1 MGTSTFRTHRW
12 IGAGLVVWSS
22 TIAAAQ
28 TTQNQPRQSQLEP
41 SEGVPARIAVPNR
54 DWTIRFEPS
63 AWFLSPAGKLRM
75 PRSGS
80 GASTSRVELVDLG
93 LDRTRFEPFGEIHVL
108 RDRWRITLSGTWLSE
123 QSTAIIDSS
132 GRLGD
137 APFAAGDAIATD
149 FTLATFQAMG
159 AARVYR
165 YQGGPDGQGGHDL
178 VATVD
183 LTAGVRVYYLDVDA
197 SVASAPGGAVLA
209 STGDSEFFA
218 EPVVGVK
225 GELVMIQDFSVDLEL
240 TAGGFVFGDTSVV
253 SVDVI
258 VGGTWRP
265 TPTVGLQLGYRQLA
279 YFLSSGSGGGEFEYN
294 GTIAGLYGGLDLRF

>member
-1 MGTSTFRTHRW
+1 MGTRASRAHRW
-12 IGAGLVVWSS
+12 IGAGLAVWSS

-28 TTQNQPRQSQLEP
+28 TSQSLPEP
-41 SEGVPARIAVPNR
+41 SEDASGSIVASDR
-54 DWTIRFEPS
+54 DDWSIRFEPS

-75 PRSGS
+75 PRSDPGP
-80 GASTSRVELVDLG
+80 STSRVELVDLG

-108 RDRWRITLSGTWLSE
+108 RDRWRITLGGTWLSE
-123 QSTAIIDSS
+123 RATALADSS

-137 APFAAGDAIATD
+137 AAFATGDAVTTD

-159 AARVYR
+159 AARVYQ
-165 YQGGPDGQGGHDL
+165 YQGGPNGHGGHDI
-178 VATVD
+178 VANLD

-197 SVASAPGGAVLA
+197 SVASSPGGAVLA
-209 STGDSEFFA
+209 STDDSEFFA

-225 GELVMIQDFSVDLEL
+225 GTLVMIQDFSVDLEL

-265 TPTVGLQLGYRQLA
+265 TPMIGLQLGYRQLA